1 MKYIRAKHPAIA
13 WPLLPWFV
21 EGNQTKEEI
30 FIELYNQLS
39 TEPDKVF
46 CEIALKGDMCQ
57 GILIAQEKEDSIWV
71 WQARAVKKFNGQR
84 MFNNLC
90 DWAKEKGKP
99 VLKAACSKKRASRR
113 FRMAYGF
120 DEVDGEL
127 IKVI

>member
-1 MKYIRAKHPAIA
+1 MKYIRAQHPAIA
-13 WPLLPWFV
+13 WPLLHWFV

-30 FIELYNQLS
+30 FAELYKQLS

-46 CEIALKGDMCQ
+46 CEIALKGDRCQ
-57 GILIAQEKEDSIWV
+57 GVLIAQEAKDHIWV
-71 WQARAVKKFNGQR
+71 WQARANKKFDGKKI
-84 MFNNLC
+84 FKDLC

-113 FRMAYGF
+113 FKMAYGF

-127 IKVI
+127 VKVI